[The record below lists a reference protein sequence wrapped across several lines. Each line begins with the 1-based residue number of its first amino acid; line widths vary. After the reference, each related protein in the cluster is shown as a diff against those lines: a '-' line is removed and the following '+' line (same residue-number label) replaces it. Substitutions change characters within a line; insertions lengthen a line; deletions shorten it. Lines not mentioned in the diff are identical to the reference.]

1 MFFFFFVLVIG
12 LNNIEISDTDE
23 AIYNLETMH
32 KDLMSQLEETEIAI
46 NNNMQKAK
54 QYVDLDKRYMAKLHL
69 RRKNLL
75 VVTYGK

>member
-1 MFFFFFVLVIG
+1 
-12 LNNIEISDTDE
+12 
-23 AIYNLETMH
+23 MH